1 MFHHF
6 QRHSKIAHGTSGLC
20 WCLDFELFPL
30 LFCMT
35 TLQVPSF
42 KVRSEFLSSQ
52 HLSSQLPLTQSS
64 LYYHVKKG
72 PIVDINSNFQWVSVR
87 LTAKCGSKSTQ
98 SVPPK
103 PEISSALGRWSTTA
117 CTGTPLPR
125 PLEPLPRALRA
136 PRPRVWTPRP
146 RPGERI
152 PLLAAWANK
161 NRDEKKSNRAPI
173 TTHYQSC

>member
-1 MFHHF
+1 MLMLRFLIISSFVLYNH
-6 QRHSKIAHGTSGLC
+6 ITSAFIQSRSWISIFSTFKLAVP
-20 WCLDFELFPL
+20 FNTESSELPP
-30 LFCMT
+30 
-35 TLQVPSF
+35 Q
-42 KVRSEFLSSQ
+42 
-52 HLSSQLPLTQSS
+52 
-64 LYYHVKKG
+64 KG
-72 PIVDINSNFQWVSVR
+72 PIGSIVDTNSSFQWVSVR

-117 CTGTPLPR
+117 CTGKPLPR

-173 TTHYQSC
+173 TTRDQRG